1 MYQRYIKR
9 LLDIFISVLALI
21 LLSPIFVVLIILI
34 RLKLGYPVI
43 FKQQRVGFN
52 ERVFIIYKFRTMSD
66 KRDING
72 DLLPD
77 CERLTSFGK
86 MLRFTSLDELPELW
100 NIFKGDMS
108 IVGPR
113 PLLARYLP
121 YYKEAERI
129 RHSVRPGLTGLA
141 QINGRNNTNWDTRL
155 NFDINYVKNIS
166 PKNDIK
172 IILITILK
180 VLKSKDIINNITSM
194 KDFDEERGKPYDS

>member
-129 RHSVRPGLTGLA
+129 RHSVRPGLTGLS